1 VSETARVRAGA
12 VATTCA
18 AVLWTS
24 SAWGQEASVATASV
38 NSGDTAWV
46 LASSALILVM
56 ILPGLALFYS
66 GLVRSKNALGTI
78 MHTFVIVCLVI
89 LVWVLFGYSLV
100 FGPDRGGVIGGL
112 EWAGLSGVGAG
123 PHAKYGPTVPH
134 AAFVL
139 FQLMFAAFTPAVI
152 VGAFAERI
160 RFGGLVMFTVLWTI
174 FVYCPLAHWVWGG
187 GWLRRLG
194 ALDFAGGAV
203 VHASAGAAGLACA
216 LVLGPRRG
224 YGTDYLAPHSLPL
237 TLLGTGLLWFGW
249 FGFNGGNALGANA
262 IAASAIMATQVGAA
276 TAGLVWVLAEWSH
289 RGKPTALGAVT
300 GAVAGMASVTPGAGY
315 VSPLVAIVFGVA
327 AGLGSYA
334 AIVWKGKIGYD
345 DTLDVVGIHGVS
357 GVIGLLATGCFASKA
372 INPAGTDGLL
382 FGNAGQLGVQAVTAV
397 SVVLFSFIA
406 TYALLKLT
414 DSLVGLRLSPEDEHV
429 GLDLSQHNE
438 RAYS

>member
-1 VSETARVRAGA
+1 
-12 VATTCA
+12 
-18 AVLWTS
+18 
-24 SAWGQEASVATASV
+24 
-38 NSGDTAWV
+38 
-46 LASSALILVM
+46 M

-66 GLVRSKNALGTI
+66 GLVRSKNALGTM
-78 MHTFVIVCLVI
+78 MHTFVIMCAVT
-89 LVWVLFGYSLV
+89 LVWVLFGYTLV

-112 EWAGLSGVGAG
+112 DWAGLSGVGAG

-134 AAFVL
+134 AAFVV
-139 FQLMFAAFTPAVI
+139 FQLMFAVFTPAI
-152 VGAFAERI
+152 LVGAFAERI
-160 RFGGLVMFTVLWTI
+160 RFGGLVVFVVLWTI

-216 LVLGPRRG
+216 LVLGQRRG
-224 YGTDYLAPHSLPL
+224 YGTDYLGPHSLPL

-249 FGFNGGNALGANA
+249 FGFNGGNAMGANA
-262 IAASAIMATQVGAA
+262 IAATAIMATQVGAA
-276 TAGLVWVLAEWSH
+276 TAGLVWILAEWSH

-315 VSPLVAIVFGVA
+315 ISPLAAIAFGAA

-382 FGNAGQLGVQAVTAV
+382 FGNPGQLGVQAVTAV
-397 SVVLFSFIA
+397 SAVLFSFIA

-414 DSLVGLRLSPEDEHV
+414 DGMVGLRVSPEDEHV